1 MNHLKSNQKLLEP
14 IIFFD
19 DPPEDYINYIN
30 ENQDKES
37 TIIGL
42 VKDAIRRIKNIELN
56 YKFPRDLSIKT
67 SFKED
72 YYGRNYQF

>member
-1 MNHLKSNQKLLEP
+1 MNRLKSNQELLEP

-19 DPPEDYINYIN
+19 DPPKDYIKRID

-37 TIIGL
+37 TIFGL
-42 VKDAIRRIKNIELN
+42 VKETIRRIKSIEFN
-56 YKFPRDLSIKT
+56 YEFPRNLNIKT